1 MLGEKLRSAA
11 IYAGLRAIRE
21 WRATTTNGDEL
32 RRVLKQVCT
41 NFRRC
46 PRKSKRPPA
55 GFCPLIVVARSS
67 TFRPVGSGSPPGDTT
82 ILLTVRSEST
92 SLTGRFGGAP
102 PISSGLVSEENR
114 HSSVRCLH
122 QADQRHHYPLR
133 PPRSTRK
140 PRSLMCPASY
150 TRTRNSVSIGS
161 HTSGRCGCGIGF
173 RRSQRSSSPSF
184 CGGIGRVQHHGRSGS
199 PLGPILGKAS
209 RLPKRERCCSEAH
222 CLDNE
227 YSDR

>member
-1 MLGEKLRSAA
+1 MLWYRQGPAEVLRVASRPRTFSL
-11 IYAGLRAIRE
+11 GLRPGILEAPEWPDTWHELAGPKRE
-21 WRATTTNGDEL
+21 VIQKIEN
-32 RRVLKQVCT
+32 
-41 NFRRC
+41 
-46 PRKSKRPPA
+46 
-55 GFCPLIVVARSS
+55 LIL
-67 TFRPVGSGSPPGDTT
+67 FP
-82 ILLTVRSEST
+82 
-92 SLTGRFGGAP
+92 
-102 PISSGLVSEENR
+102 
-114 HSSVRCLH
+114 
-122 QADQRHHYPLR
+122 

-161 HTSGRCGCGIGF
+161 HTSGRCRCGIGF

-209 RLPKRERCCSEAH
+209 RLPKRERCYSEMYY
-222 CLDNE
+222 LDNE